1 MNRRKP
7 CSFCQCLQSMEHA
20 EVLKIIIISYSDEKV
35 DTIVGL
41 VILQSRKL
49 NHKNK
54 LAKLARAKL
63 H

>member
-1 MNRRKP
+1 
-7 CSFCQCLQSMEHA
+7 MEHA